1 MLFDDKPFPT
11 DPKRV
16 DQLNYCYMMDQDA
29 QGNFLCTAPEASSI
43 ARSDR
48 EGNVRLV
55 PTPTPNAYPRR
66 GYRDDNNQFWFTEF
80 FADNV
85 ASIDLDTDKIT
96 EYQIQPRYISPYYA
110 RPDSTGKIWISSTGS
125 DRLLR
130 LDPETGKVVKYLMPV
145 EYDARKVVVD
155 NSADR
160 ITVWLPNKNQG
171 QLIRVDV
178 TN

>member
-1 MLFDDKPFPT
+1 MVFGLP
-11 DPKRV
+11 
-16 DQLNYCYMMDQDA
+16 
-29 QGNFLCTAPEASSI
+29 
-43 ARSDR
+43 
-48 EGNVRLV
+48 
-55 PTPTPNAYPRR
+55 
-66 GYRDDNNQFWFTEF
+66 EF

-85 ASIDLDTDKIT
+85 AVINLDNDEIT
-96 EYQIQPRYISPYYA
+96 EYPLQPRHISPYYA
-110 RPDSTGKIWISSTGS
+110 RPDRNGKIWISSTGS

-171 QLIRVDV
+171 QLIRIEVAE
-178 TN
+178 